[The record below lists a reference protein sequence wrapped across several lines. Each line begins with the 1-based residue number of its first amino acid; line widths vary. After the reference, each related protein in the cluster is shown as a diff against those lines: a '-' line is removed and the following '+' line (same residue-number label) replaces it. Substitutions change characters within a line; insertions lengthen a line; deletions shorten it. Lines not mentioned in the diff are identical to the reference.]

1 MRTKY
6 HVELTDTDSYKLTM
20 QQAICQKYPRT
31 QSLYRWVNRDGREFP
46 DRFNKRLR
54 EVLDSFRSIALTK
67 DEKDFLRENCKYLS
81 PVYLDFLQGYRYD
94 PTEVI
99 SNQNGS
105 SLELTI
111 RGLSYR
117 TVLWEVPLMATISEL
132 YFEMTG
138 QSPCVEDIRKAKIK
152 QKASDFITHGIYYSE
167 FGTRRRYSYEIQ
179 NEVIANMKELC
190 PENILGTSNPHF
202 ARLHNL
208 MVAGTVAHE
217 WYSLHAAIYG
227 FKMANEMATKA
238 WIDVYNGDLGTAL
251 PDTFTTE
258 VFLRSFNTLFAKL
271 HDGVRQDSGD
281 PLTFLERFIE
291 HYKKLRIDPRTKM
304 ILFSDNL
311 KSIEQ
316 IFEIHRA
323 CIGKVIDRYGIG
335 TWLSNDVGV
344 KPLNMVI
351 KLVACLIHDSWVP
364 TIKLSDEPG
373 KNVGDEEAIKLCKMD
388 LGL

>member
-6 HVELTDTDSYKLTM
+6 HAEITDTDSYKLTM
-20 QQAICQKYPRT
+20 QQAICQKYPRI
-31 QSLYRWVNRDGREFP
+31 QSLYRWINRDNREFP
-46 DRFNKRLR
+46 DGFNKRLR
-54 EVLDSFRSIALTK
+54 EILDSFREITLTK
-67 DEKDFLRENCKYLS
+67 DEKDFLRERCKYLS

-99 SNQNGS
+99 SSQNGPN
-105 SLELTI
+105 LELTI
-111 RGLSYR
+111 QGFSYR
-117 TVLWEVPLMATISEL
+117 TVLWEVPLMAAISEL
-132 YFEMTG
+132 YFEMTE
-138 QSPCVEDIRKAKIK
+138 QKSYVESLRRTKNK
-152 QKASDFITHGIYYSE
+152 QKALEFVTHGIGYSE

-179 NEVIANMKELC
+179 NEVISDMKTFC
-190 PENILGTSNPHF
+190 PENMLGTSNPHF

-251 PDTFTTE
+251 PDTFTTD

-271 HDGVRQDSGD
+271 HDGVRQDSGN
-281 PLTFLERFIE
+281 PLEFLEKFIR
-291 HYKKLRIDPRTKM
+291 HYKELRIDPRTKM

-316 IFEIHRA
+316 IFEIRKS
-323 CIGKVIDRYGIG
+323 CIGRVIDRYGIG

-364 TIKLSDEPG
+364 TVKLSDDKS
-373 KNVGDEEAIKLCKMD
+373 KNTGDTETIKLCKLD